1 MLKSSGWAAR
11 VLKFACL
18 ATLMTTQSV
27 WAQPAD
33 ETISI
38 EALLSA
44 GWQIAGFTG
53 AVDNWATFT
62 LFRHPN
68 ETYLVQ
74 CRAGYDATRDPHV
87 KPHCYKL
94 R

>member
-1 MLKSSGWAAR
+1 MHKSPGCAAR
-11 VLKFACL
+11 VLKFACV
-18 ATLMTTQSV
+18 AIFVTAQAA

-38 EALLSA
+38 EGLLKA
-44 GWQIAGFTG
+44 GWQVAGFTS

-62 LFRHPN
+62 LLRHPN

-74 CRAGYDATRDPHV
+74 CRAGYDVTREPHV
-87 KPHCYKL
+87 QPHCYKL
-94 R
+94 H

>member
-1 MLKSSGWAAR
+1 MQKSSGCVAR
-11 VLKFACL
+11 VFKFASL
-18 ATLMTTQSV
+18 AILVTGQSA

-38 EALLSA
+38 EALLTA
-44 GWQIAGFTG
+44 GWQVAGFTG

-68 ETYLVQ
+68 EAYLVQ
-74 CRAGYDATRDPHV
+74 CRAGYDATREPHV
-87 KPHCYKL
+87 KPHCYNL

>member
-18 ATLMTTQSV
+18 ATLVTTQAV

-33 ETISI
+33 ETITI

-62 LFRHPN
+62 LLRHPN
-68 ETYLVQ
+68 EVYLVQ
-74 CRAGYDATRDPHV
+74 CRAGYDATREPHV